1 MNILYTLNDKFVPQV
16 AGGICS
22 ICENNKDV
30 DDINFYLISN
40 GISEENKNQ
49 HMDPDRI
56 ILRDLTKN
64 LQVIV
69 TFGHPSR
76 RKQEIILKENQPVNF
91 FGIDFVLRKG
101 ILYAKRDE
109 EEKIFL
115 SPGSYYINIS
125 PIIKGTWESGKTFI
139 PFEGKHHPKQ

>member
-1 MNILYTLNDKFVPQV
+1 MLFK
-16 AGGICS
+16 
-22 ICENNKDV
+22 K
-30 DDINFYLISN
+30 ISN
-40 GISEENKNQ
+40 VHAMKINKYISIFFIILFSILLIDCAISEENKNQ
-49 HMDPDRI
+49 HMEPGRI

-69 TFGHPSR
+69 TFGHSSR

-101 ILYAKRDE
+101 ILYAKRNK
-109 EEKIFL
+109 EEKTFF
-115 SPGSYYINIS
+115 SPGSYYIDIS
-125 PIIKGTWESGKTFI
+125 PIDGTWLSGKVHT

>member
-1 MNILYTLNDKFVPQV
+1 MKP
-16 AGGICS
+16 
-22 ICENNKDV
+22 NK
-30 DDINFYLISN
+30 
-40 GISEENKNQ
+40 
-49 HMDPDRI
+49 I
-56 ILRDLTKN
+56 ILKDFNKEI
-64 LQVIV
+64 QVFV
-69 TFGHPSR
+69 TSYHSTQR
-76 RKQEIILKENQPVNF
+76 IRQEIILKENQPVNF

-109 EEKIFL
+109 EEKVFL